1 MPLKILINGAG
12 IAGTALANFLVRSK
26 QGHDITIVERASEFR
41 TGGTQLDLK
50 SYGAPLMK
58 RLGLIDAVRARS
70 IHETA
75 MTFVDTK
82 GREWARFNINEA
94 GKGYKAVTSEYEIM
108 RADLVAVLYEGSK
121 AIVTKTSGKESP
133 RLRYLF
139 GKHAI
144 ELTQLDSSRVHV
156 VFSDGSSDE
165 YDVVV
170 GADGQNSLTRRILW
184 EPKKDCDST
193 LRDTGYSVAYFHMPK
208 SEEELNS
215 TVFKSCLLPGLKVL
229 SLRCAHKDFTQAM
242 LTVSTTEELK
252 ELVKQ
257 PVEKQKDLWETV
269 YKDFGWE
276 SKRVLAEMRTTDD
289 FYSTSV
295 AQVKVDTWSKG
306 RVVLLGDAGYCP
318 SVLTGL
324 GTTASL
330 VGAYVLAGEL
340 ARHGDNVGAALESYE
355 TVLRPYV
362 EKVQQLPPMNLAIFR
377 SKLGL
382 NISYFVLAILSKLK
396 IDSLVNALTKEKK
409 ETWQLPEYPELEL
422 ED

>member
-26 QGHDITIVERASEFR
+26 QGHDITIVERAAKFR

-50 SYGAPLMK
+50 SHGAPLMK

-75 MTFVDTK
+75 LTFVDTK
-82 GREWARFNINEA
+82 GREWARFSVNKTGKRYA
-94 GKGYKAVTSEYEIM
+94 GVTSEYEIM

-121 AIVTKTSGKESP
+121 AIAAKVSGQESQ

-139 GKHAI
+139 GKHAT
-144 ELTQLDSSRVHV
+144 ELTQLDSRVNV

-165 YDVVV
+165 YDLVV
-170 GADGQNSLTRRILW
+170 GADGQNSMTRRMLW
-184 EPKKDCDST
+184 EPKNDDDST
-193 LRDTGYSVAYFHMPK
+193 LKYTGYSVAYFHMPK
-208 SEEELNS
+208 SEEEHDS
-215 TVFKSCLLPGLKVL
+215 TLFKNCLLPGLKVL

-242 LTVSTTEELK
+242 LTISTTEELK
-252 ELVKQ
+252 EVEQQ
-257 PVEKQKDLWETV
+257 PVEKQKDLWETS

-289 FYSTSV
+289 FYTTSV
-295 AQVKVDTWSKG
+295 AQVKMDTWSKG
-306 RVVLLGDAGYCP
+306 RVVLVGDAGYCP
-318 SVLTGL
+318 SLLTGL

-340 ARHGDNVGAALESYE
+340 AKHGDNVGEALESYE

-362 EKVQQLPPMNLAIFR
+362 EKIQQLPPMNLAIFR
-377 SKLGL
+377 SKIGL
-382 NISYFVLAILSKLK
+382 NVSYFALAILSKLK
-396 IDSLVNALTKEKK
+396 IDGLVNALMKDEKD
-409 ETWQLPEYPELEL
+409 TWQLPQYPELEL
-422 ED
+422 EE